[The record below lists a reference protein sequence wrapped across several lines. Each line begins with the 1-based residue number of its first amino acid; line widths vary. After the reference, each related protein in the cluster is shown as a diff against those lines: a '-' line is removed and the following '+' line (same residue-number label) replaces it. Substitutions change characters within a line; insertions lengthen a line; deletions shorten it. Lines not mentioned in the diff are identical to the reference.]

1 MFWGQPLQEPSIS
14 IHIWILFPHVTLSQ
28 PPPGSSSC
36 PSPGTIALPWLP
48 ILWGQKIS
56 MLQKSKMLKPSYS
69 HQTIQINVH
78 SEVFILID
86 VRIPAGNQAKKEFT
100 GIMGVSSYIMAIQP
114 HFNDPNDS
122 WFRFVQKKHPGRC
135 CFLYSAFRSS

>member
-1 MFWGQPLQEPSIS
+1 M
-14 IHIWILFPHVTLSQ
+14 TLSQ

-86 VRIPAGNQAKKEFT
+86 VGIPGFQLETKPKK
-100 GIMGVSSYIMAIQP
+100 SSLASWVYHLISWLFSPISVTPMIADSDSSQKNILVVVVFYIVVLEAL
-114 HFNDPNDS
+114 NKS
-122 WFRFVQKKHPGRC
+122 
-135 CFLYSAFRSS
+135 